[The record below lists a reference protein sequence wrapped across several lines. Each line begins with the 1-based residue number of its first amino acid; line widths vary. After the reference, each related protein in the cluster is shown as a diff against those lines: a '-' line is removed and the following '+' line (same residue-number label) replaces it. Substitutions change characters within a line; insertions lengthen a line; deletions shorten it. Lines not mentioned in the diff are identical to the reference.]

1 MTIHEMQNLNRAT
14 IEYASTV
21 IVPGMTL
28 AQLRKLCE
36 EYMLSH
42 GADSFWYWDVGA
54 FVFAGDKTAVSVSGR
69 EHKTDDHIIEP
80 NDIITIDLS
89 PQSNCIWGDYA

>member
-14 IEYASTV
+14 IEHASKV

-28 AQLRKLCE
+28 IELRKLCE

-42 GADSFWYWDVGA
+42 GADSFWYSVNLSQGIFTTHGA
-54 FVFAGDKTAVSVSGR
+54 IR
-69 EHKTDDHIIEP
+69 
-80 NDIITIDLS
+80 S
-89 PQSNCIWGDYA
+89 PLPMQAAKP

>member
-28 AQLRKLCE
+28 IELRKLCE
-36 EYMLSH
+36 AYMLSH
-42 GADSFWYWDVGA
+42 GADVMVKRFCNTCG
-54 FVFAGDKTAVSVSGR
+54 
-69 EHKTDDHIIEP
+69 
-80 NDIITIDLS
+80 
-89 PQSNCIWGDYA
+89 

>member
-14 IEYASTV
+14 IEHASKV

-28 AQLRKLCE
+28 IELRKLCE

-54 FVFAGDKTAVSVSGR
+54 LFSPVIRLLYPYPVVSI
-69 EHKTDDHIIEP
+69 KQMT
-80 NDIITIDLS
+80 T
-89 PQSNCIWGDYA
+89 